1 MNSVRK
7 VRLARLVSATTF
19 LLACLNA
26 QAQPQPAGS
35 DAAPQIASGASQ
47 NAGENRTANR
57 QLVKD
62 VRRALRKA
70 SHRGLR
76 PSNIT
81 VRANDG
87 VVSLTGSVPAAEQ
100 IDLAINVAK
109 EVPGVQSVNNRLVV
123 RKDFSTRGSN

>member
-1 MNSVRK
+1 MNAARAI
-7 VRLARLVSATTF
+7 RLAKLVGTTTF
-19 LLACLNA
+19 LLACVGA

-35 DAAPQIASGASQ
+35 DASSQLASAPSQ
-47 NAGENRTANR
+47 NAGDSRAANR

-62 VRRALRKA
+62 VRRALRQA

-81 VRANDG
+81 VRANNG
-87 VVSLTGSVPAAEQ
+87 VVSLTGSVPAADQ

-109 EVPGVQSVNNRLVV
+109 EVPGVQSVNSRIIV
-123 RKDFSTRGSN
+123 RKEFSARGSN

>member
-47 NAGENRTANR
+47 NAGESRTANR

>member
-1 MNSVRK
+1 MNAVRV
-7 VRLARLVSATTF
+7 VRLAGLISTTTF

-35 DAAPQIASGASQ
+35 EPTPQVASGPSQ
-47 NAGENRTANR
+47 NAGENRAANR

-70 SHRGLR
+70 SPRGLR

-81 VRANDG
+81 VRANNG
-87 VVSLTGSVPAAEQ
+87 VVSLTGSVPAADQ
-100 IDLAINVAK
+100 IDLAINVVK
-109 EVPGVQSVNNRLVV
+109 EVPGVQSVNSRLVV